1 MLEKNTSIDDTVP
14 SFLNGSCRV
23 EQRNSKNKI
32 NRKKFEL
39 LHRFPLLVS
48 RD

>member
-1 MLEKNTSIDDTVP
+1 MLEKSPNIDDTVP